1 MLSKSISLIALF
13 LSLMLYI
20 PIACASSEIAGFE
33 GTMKADYAE
42 KTDTQT
48 ASLSG
53 NNRTLAYRAKKVLSF
68 LDLGLEWGTYAISG
82 QSRLHESELSS
93 DYVNLILGVSFRLS
107 PSWLEY
113 TLDLGYRLGVDRMK
127 IDRTTS
133 NGVDRNKIGGLSQ
146 QPFGRFGIRAFLGE
160 NLFVGVS
167 TEQQNSLFDKS
178 EEGLEPTVRSGNTTS
193 LILGYRFGGQDY
205 WRAPIRSGKSR
216 SLDPCLLHRVCDP
229 S

>member
-1 MLSKSISLIALF
+1 MTA
-13 LSLMLYI
+13 
-20 PIACASSEIAGFE
+20 E
-33 GTMKADYAE
+33 YAE
-42 KTDTQT
+42 QTDSQT

-53 NNRTLAYRAKKVLSF
+53 NNRALAYRTTEVLSF
-68 LDLGLEWGTYAISG
+68 LDLGLEWGTFAISG
-82 QSRLHESELSS
+82 KSSTHEAELSS
-93 DYVNLILGVSFRLS
+93 DYVNVILGVSFRLS

-133 NGVDRNKIGGLSQ
+133 SGVDRNKIGGLSQ

-160 NLFVGVS
+160 NLFVGVG
-167 TEQQNSLFDKS
+167 TEQQKSLFDKS

-193 LILGYRFGGQDY
+193 LILGYRFGGQSY
-205 WRAPIRSGKSR
+205 WRAPIRSGKSP